1 MSFVETIKEN
11 GLEVLSAVVLANF
24 TAQLIKTVIY
34 SICRKK
40 IIWSMLLNTG
50 GMPSSHTSSMIALST
65 SIGLIE
71 GFNSINFAIALTLSM
86 VVMYDSA
93 GVRRSAGHQAM
104 ALNHILRELPSDHS
118 LKGIN
123 LKEDLGHSPKEVF
136 AGALLGI
143 LVSLLIHISL
153 IK

>member
-1 MSFVETIKEN
+1 MSFIETIKAN

-24 TAQLIKTVIY
+24 IAQVTKTILY
-34 SICRKK
+34 SFCKKK

-65 SIGLIE
+65 SIGLIS
-71 GFNSINFAIALTLSM
+71 GFESIHFAIALTLSA

-93 GVRRSAGHQAM
+93 GVRRSAGQQATT
-104 ALNHILRELPSDHS
+104 LNHILKELPHDHT
-118 LKGIN
+118 LNGIN

-136 AGALLGI
+136 AGALLGV
-143 LVSLLIHISL
+143 LVSVLIHNAL
-153 IK
+153 L

>member
-24 TAQLIKTVIY
+24 IAQFIKTSIY
-34 SICRKK
+34 SIRRKK

-71 GFNSINFAIALTLSM
+71 GFDSINFAIALTLSA

-93 GVRRSAGHQAM
+93 GVRRSAGRQAM
-104 ALNHILRELPSDHS
+104 TLNHILKELPCEHT

-136 AGALLGI
+136 AGVLLGI
-143 LVSLLIHISL
+143 LISVLLHNAL
-153 IK
+153 V